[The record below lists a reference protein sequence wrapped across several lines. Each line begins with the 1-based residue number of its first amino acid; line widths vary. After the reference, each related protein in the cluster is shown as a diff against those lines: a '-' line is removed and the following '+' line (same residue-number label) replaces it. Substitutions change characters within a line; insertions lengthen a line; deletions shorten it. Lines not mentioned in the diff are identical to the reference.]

1 MRPYEVFLLIFH
13 LSCQLD
19 NVYMITYNRIYHVL
33 FRLI

>member
-1 MRPYEVFLLIFH
+1 MRPYEVFLLIFY

-19 NVYMITYNRIYHVL
+19 NVYMITHNRIYHVL